1 MRTRAIWPH
10 PVITTWLPLI
20 FPKTPPN
27 PVIFAPTVVFSSLLV
42 WFLGG
47 GTRAATWGKPPFL
60 HIAPPADRPQI
71 TFNSSRMITIR
82 IIRLIP
88 PPP

>member
-20 FPKTPPN
+20 FPRTPPD

-47 GTRAATWGKPPFL
+47 GTRAATWGKSPFCTSPL
-60 HIAPPADRPQI
+60 PQTAP
-71 TFNSSRMITIR
+71 
-82 IIRLIP
+82 
-88 PPP
+88 